1 MEISKTDSKK
11 MQRLAQEGKTI
22 SKIVSEDFPNLDYS
36 EVYFEVY
43 GAGERSSLGV
53 KRTITNRLNELVDA
67 PKSDRKEIVAE
78 LHELVLHLYK
88 SHKKNSAKLAKIRAA
103 LD

>member
-1 MEISKTDSKK
+1 MAISKADSKK

-22 SKIVSEDFPNLDYS
+22 AKIVTEDFPSLDYW

-43 GAGERSSLGV
+43 GAGEKSSLGV

-67 PKSDRKEIVAE
+67 AKTERKEIVEE
-78 LHELVLHLYK
+78 LHGLVWHLYN
-88 SHKKNSAKLAKIRAA
+88 SHKTNTAKLAKIRAA

>member
-1 MEISKTDSKK
+1 MDISKADSKK

-22 SKIVSEDFPNLDYS
+22 SKIVAEDFPKLDYS
-36 EVYFEVY
+36 EVYFEIY
-43 GAGERSSLGV
+43 GAGEKSSLGV
-53 KRTITNRLNELVDA
+53 KRTITNRLNELIDA
-67 PKSDRKEIVAE
+67 SKPDRKEIVAE

-88 SHKKNSAKLAKIRAA
+88 SHKTNTAKLSKIRAA